1 MNAGTTQDRILNLIM
16 NKYDIPDGK
25 ATADATLQDLG
36 IDSLESVELIMAIE
50 QEFNVEIPDED
61 VGALETAARMAAY
74 LEARAA

>member
-16 NKYDIPDGK
+16 NKYDIADGK

>member
-16 NKYDIPDGK
+16 NKYDIADGK

-61 VGALETAARMAAY
+61 VGALQTAARMAAY

>member
-16 NKYDIPDGK
+16 NKYDIADGK

-74 LEARAA
+74 LKARAA